1 MQNNEMFE
9 MKMSFKT
16 FVYIKMYTFLYNV
29 VQLTNNYYLTKN
41 ILNKSERMMNNKI
54 AWDRFI
60 TQKTLQTK
68 INLLLLVVCI

>member
-16 FVYIKMYTFLYNV
+16 FVNIKMYTFLYNF